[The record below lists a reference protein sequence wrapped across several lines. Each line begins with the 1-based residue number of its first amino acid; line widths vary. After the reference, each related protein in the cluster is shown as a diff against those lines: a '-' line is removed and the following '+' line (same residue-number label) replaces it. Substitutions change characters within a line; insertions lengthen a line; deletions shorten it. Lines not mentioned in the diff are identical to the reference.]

1 MKAFYG
7 ILIIFILISM
17 IDLSQQVFI
26 NATCTVS
33 SQCRPK
39 CIEAIG
45 QAASKCINRKCKCYP

>member
-1 MKAFYG
+1 MKSFYS

-26 NATCTVS
+26 SETCTLT

-39 CIEAIG
+39 CFEAIG
-45 QAASKCINRKCKCYP
+45 RPNSKCINRKCKCYS